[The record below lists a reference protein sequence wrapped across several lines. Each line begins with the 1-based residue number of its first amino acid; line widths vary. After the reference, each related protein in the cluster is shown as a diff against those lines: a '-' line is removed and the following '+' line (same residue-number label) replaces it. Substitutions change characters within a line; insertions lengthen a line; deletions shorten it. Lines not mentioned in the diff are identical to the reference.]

1 MLHATVHRVADDTD
15 VGSLQRADLLP
26 LSVSFEAV
34 AVALETLPRMFFEPD
49 GSFLWV
55 SDDAQAPWQLDGQ
68 LQDQGAS
75 LDHVEIKGTCSLES
89 FRAFLQTLR
98 GNNEQLVF
106 QLVAE
111 RRFVDEATAQRLI
124 APEG

>member
-15 VGSLQRADLLP
+15 LGSLQRADLLP

-34 AVALETLPRMFFEPD
+34 AVALEGLPRMFFEPD
-49 GSFLWV
+49 GSFVWV
-55 SDDAQAPWQLDGQ
+55 SDDSQMTWQLDGQ

-75 LDHVEIKGTCSLES
+75 LDHVEIKGTCSHDS
-89 FRAFLQTLR
+89 FRAFLRTLR
-98 GNNEQLVF
+98 LGDERLVF

-124 APEG
+124 APAA